1 MQEAFHLRNARY
13 RLLMALLIVLMLLVG
28 CGKQTPTT
36 RLSTIEDMANKRI
49 GVVSGFIYD
58 KFASERFPAAQ
69 ILRYNSQ
76 TDLLLAI
83 KSEKVD
89 VAITNYAAA
98 KNMLKENA
106 EVGILT
112 DQILTFPIGVGF
124 NKNNPELRA
133 RFDAFLQARKADG
146 SLEAMY
152 KKWFENDLD
161 TIKMPKFKANP
172 SGRKV
177 FLGVAIGDLPSVGY
191 VDGEYVGFDIELI
204 QTFAAQ
210 ENINL
215 QILSMDFAALIVS
228 LASGKVD
235 MIADCIAINAE
246 RQKQVDFSIPYMED
260 KTAVIALKKNIAHLA
275 DSHQQVKRPNSWS
288 QSLIEGFHNNIIRE
302 NRYLLIWDGLKTTLV
317 ISLFSIL
324 FGTLLGG
331 FICYLRM
338 SRRKALQL
346 AARLYVSLMRGVPV
360 LVILMI
366 MYYVVFGNANVPPVW
381 VAVVSFG
388 MNFAAYV
395 SEMFRAAIESIDRG
409 QSEAGIAGGF
419 SKIQTFLYIIMPQ
432 ATRRVLSVY
441 KGEVISLV
449 KMTSIVG
456 YIAVQDLTKASDI
469 IRSRTFDAFFPLL
482 MTAALY
488 FAISA
493 LLLQLLDALDRLSD
507 PRRKNRSGS
516 LASRAG
522 WLTLLLLATLSL
534 SMVAVYNSPGPAEP
548 KSSTSTTGGA
558 IKSLADLNG
567 KRVAVITG
575 TTGDF
580 VIREKYKNAKVVDM
594 VYPADAAL
602 ALRAKKAD
610 AFVFDRNTLEYILA
624 RHPQDFQILPE
635 RLSTVEIAIPMR
647 SDAPDLHRKVNA
659 AINKFKQDGTIDKL
673 KQKWILSAGTPTVA
687 KINLDGR
694 NGLLRMGTCLLSEPY
709 AFMSNG
715 VMAGLD
721 IELAY
726 LLAEHLGMQLEITD
740 MSYDAMIAALQA
752 GKIDL
757 AIANFYKL
765 NERETACVF
774 STAYLENDI
783 SAMVRRQ
790 QP

>member
-1 MQEAFHLRNARY
+1 MKHTRHLLFVT
-13 RLLMALLIVLMLLVG
+13 LLMILALLAG
-28 CGKQTPTT
+28 CGQQAPPP
-36 RLSTIEDMANKRI
+36 RIATIEDMAEKRI

-69 ILRYNSQ
+69 ISRFNSQ

-98 KNMLKENA
+98 KNMLKDNA

-112 DQILTFPIGVGF
+112 DQILTFPIGIGF

-133 RFDAFLQARKADG
+133 RFDAFLQSRKADG
-146 SLEAMY
+146 SLEAMH
-152 KKWFENDLD
+152 KKWFDNDLD
-161 TIKMPKFKANP
+161 TIKMPKFKTNP

-177 FLGVAIGDLPSVGY
+177 VLGVAIGDLPSAGY
-191 VDGEYVGFDIELI
+191 VDGEYAGFDIELI

-215 QILSMDFAALIVS
+215 QILSMDFAALIAS

-275 DSHQQVKRPNSWS
+275 DSQP
-288 QSLIEGFHNNIIRE
+288 QSVRATSLTQSIAEGFHSNIIRE
-302 NRYLLIWDGLKTTLV
+302 NRYLLILDGLKTTLI

-331 FICYLRM
+331 FICFLRM
-338 SRRKALQL
+338 SRRKAFQL
-346 AARLYVSLMRGVPV
+346 TARLYISLMRGVPV
-360 LVILMI
+360 LVLLMI
-366 MYYVVFGNANVPPVW
+366 MYYVIFGNANVSPVL
-381 VAVVSFG
+381 VAIVAFG

-409 QSEAGIAGGF
+409 QTEAGIAGGF
-419 SKIQTFLYIIMPQ
+419 SKLQTFVYIIMPQ
-432 ATRRVLSVY
+432 AIRRVLSVY

-493 LLLQLLDALDRLSD
+493 LLLQLLDELDRFSD
-507 PRRKNRSGS
+507 PRRKNRTGTPV
-516 LASRAG
+516 SRSG
-522 WLTLLLLATLSL
+522 WLTLLLFATLSL
-534 SMVAVYNSPGPAEP
+534 AMVAVYNSTGPVEP
-548 KSSTSTTGGA
+548 KSKPAATSAA
-558 IKSLADLNG
+558 IKKLTDLDG

-602 ALRAKKAD
+602 ALRANKAD
-610 AFVFDRNTLEYILA
+610 AFVFDRNTLQYILA
-624 RHPQDFQILPE
+624 RHPKDYEILPE

-647 SDAPDLHRKVNA
+647 SDATDLHRKVNA
-659 AINKFKQDGTIDKL
+659 AVNKFKQDGTIDRL
-673 KQKWILSAGTPTVA
+673 KQKWILSAATPAVP
-687 KINLDGR
+687 KITLDGR
-694 NGLLRMGTCLLSEPY
+694 NGVLRMGTCLLSEPY

-726 LLAEHLGMQLEITD
+726 LLAEHLGMKLEITD

-765 NERETACVF
+765 NEREAACVF
-774 STAYLENDI
+774 SVAYLENDI